1 MLYQGLSTL
10 NELDKAKQGEKEQE
24 KESQRGQ
31 EPATATSLP
40 VVPESDILD
49 FSGIAFSPDLTLS
62 PSFWVDFSIDSGTL
76 LEVKGS

>member
-10 NELDKAKQGEKEQE
+10 DELDEAKQGEKEQE

-31 EPATATSLP
+31 ESATATSLP

-49 FSGIAFSPDLTLS
+49 FSGIAFSLDLTLS
-62 PSFWVDFSIDSGTL
+62 PSFQVDFGIDSGTL